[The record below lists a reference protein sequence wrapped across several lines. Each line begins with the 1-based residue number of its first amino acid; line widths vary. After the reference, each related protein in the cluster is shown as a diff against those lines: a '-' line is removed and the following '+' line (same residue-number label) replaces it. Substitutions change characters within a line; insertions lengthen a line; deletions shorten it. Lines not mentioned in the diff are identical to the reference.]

1 MIDHETSP
9 TRAERSPFDS
19 ASAAGRNTALRWGLF
34 TVIVGGGVAGAWW
47 FTRAASVPPVPVPVA
62 TDATNSVGNP
72 VMLTADAAK
81 RIGVTYAVV
90 ERTALRPE
98 IRAVGVVTYDETRMK
113 SVAAKVDGYV
123 EQLFVSYTGQPVEE
137 NDPVLRL
144 YSPMLVTAQEE
155 LLLARKLLADV
166 ASGDADAVRN
176 ASALVASARRRLQ
189 YWDVPDAD
197 VARIERTG
205 EVQKTLT
212 LRSPLRGVVMQK
224 NVLAGQ
230 RIMAGEAV
238 YQVAD
243 LRTVWLECEL
253 FERDLAA
260 VRVGQSVT
268 AEFEFA
274 PDKRREGRV
283 TFVAPTVAAE
293 TRTTKVR
300 VELPNAD
307 GALKPGM
314 YATIILRGDAR
325 RDVLSVPRSAV
336 LVTGT
341 RVLVFVKSADG
352 MLTPREVTLGETTE
366 DRVEILRGV
375 VAGESL
381 VASATFLVDAES
393 NLGSALGAM
402 ANMPGMDMGAPK
414 PASGSQAPPAGATGA
429 ATSDPMANMPGMDHG
444 AKKPD
449 PMANMPGMDHS
460 AKKPDPM
467 ANMPGMNHSPKK
479 P

>member
-1 MIDHETSP
+1 MTDQDTFS

-19 ASAAGRNTALRWGLF
+19 APATGGRGILRWALF

-47 FTRAASVPPVPVPVA
+47 FTRAADPLPAPILAARPASGA
-62 TDATNSVGNP
+62 AGTP
-72 VMLTADAAK
+72 VMLTAEAAK
-81 RIGVTYAVV
+81 RIGVTYATV
-90 ERTALRPE
+90 ERSALRPE

-113 SVAAKVDGYV
+113 SVASKVDGYV
-123 EQLFVSYTGQPVEE
+123 EQLFVSYTGQLVEE

-166 ASGDADAVRN
+166 SSGDAEAVRN
-176 ASALVASARRRLQ
+176 ANALLASTRRRLQ

-197 VARIERTG
+197 IARVERTG

-224 NVLAGQ
+224 TVLAGQ
-230 RIMAGEAV
+230 RIMAGDAV

-243 LRTVWLECEL
+243 LRTVWLEGEL
-253 FERDLAA
+253 FERDLAS
-260 VRVGQSVT
+260 VRIGQSVT

-274 PDKRREGRV
+274 PGKRREGRV

-293 TRTTKVR
+293 TRTTKLR
-300 VELPNAD
+300 VELSNAD

-325 RDVLSVPRSAV
+325 RDVLSVPRAAV

-341 RVLVFVKSADG
+341 RVLVFVRSADG
-352 MLTPREVTLGETTE
+352 MLTPREVTLGQTTE

-375 VAGESL
+375 AAGESV

-402 ANMPGMDMGAPK
+402 ANMPGMDHSAM
-414 PASGSQAPPAGATGA
+414 T
-429 ATSDPMANMPGMDHG
+429 
-444 AKKPD
+444 PD

-460 AKKPDPM
+460 AMTPDPM
-467 ANMPGMNHSPKK
+467 ANRPGMNHTPKK